1 MKSHAKRLA
10 ILSLPEARELYS
22 VPQLSPH
29 EQDYFFTLSE
39 EELTAVNRLDFLRN
53 RIHLIL
59 MLGYFKVK
67 QVCLIYRWK
76 DIVTDYHYVAD
87 RYFPDASRQNKN
99 LDRQTRSRLY
109 NTVFDLTGHQRC
121 NNLIEAELQVQL
133 EKRAKYYIDES
144 QLLSDAVIFLKS
156 KQTSIPRYSTLQK
169 ILSKAINTEE
179 TRLALLID
187 KHLADKEIF
196 LSLIDVDNKRSRFE
210 GLKKL
215 AKSYKPGENKREIER
230 NNILMALSEDAF
242 RIIHKLQ
249 LTEGNVRYFATR
261 CQGYNASQLKELK
274 TGKALTYLLCFVAT
288 RYRISN
294 DILAQSFLVAY
305 KEFDDLANTYRDECT
320 KQQSLELAEQIGN
333 VPRLLDLFVD
343 YSINS
348 STDFGAVRNTAFDII
363 SEDNI
368 PLVSKK
374 MDSVKLDKTIFKWEY
389 VDSHF
394 KRVTANLR
402 PLFMALD
409 FGCRSNSIL
418 HQQIGSVKSSLVNK
432 TQGPAI
438 DGRVIKSNDK
448 KYLKVELDEDSEQ
461 NKKMLRRHELYLY
474 KLLYHGIRNGDVYIE
489 NSLEYRSFDDYLVSD
504 RIFHQRKK
512 YLFDIGLDWMV
523 DTKEDHLDSLE
534 TLFNDKMSMVSMRI
548 AEGNNSFIRRKPNA
562 DKLLWS
568 RAVIAKDNALTDKF
582 FAHFDRKTIANVI
595 RKVDAETGFL
605 KHLKPQSNRHKKI
618 QASTENL
625 LACLIANGTFQG
637 TYKFSDLSDQQ
648 YKILKRIEDDNFH
661 EDALQHAIDTV
672 TGDAIKLSV
681 FDDFKLSDGKVHS
694 SADGQRFESKHGNTL
709 VGHSAKHYGKKMGGI
724 AYTLAASHFAVRGK
738 VISAR
743 SHESHHLFDLAYNNT
758 SDLKAT
764 IISTDTHGTNQFN
777 HAILNTFGYQFTPRY
792 AKFKHRFLT
801 EFTVNLND
809 GVDLS
814 LTTPINWK
822 LIKAEWENI
831 VKIMLS
837 LGLRTVQQSTLVKK
851 LCSFKQHNSTM
862 LALAEYNRVFKCL
875 HLLDYADNK
884 QLRQVIQESLNRG
897 EQLQGLKRAL
907 VALGGNQFRG
917 KSPEEMMRWNQC
929 ADLLVNCIVYYNAW
943 IMSSFKTYCI
953 ETGNNSQLKHLKMI
967 SPASWEHILLNGFYN
982 LADNDEQWD
991 IESELKQL
999 LLTA

>member
-1 MKSHAKRLA
+1 MKSQAKRLA
-10 ILSLPEARELYS
+10 ILSLPEAQELYS
-22 VPQLSPH
+22 VPHLSPH

-39 EELTAVNRLDFLRN
+39 EELAAVNRLDLLRN

-67 QVCLIYRWK
+67 RVCLIYRWK
-76 DIVTDYHYVAD
+76 DIVADYHYVAD
-87 RYFPDASRQNKN
+87 RYFPEASRQNKN
-99 LDRQTRSRLY
+99 PNRQTRSRLY
-109 NTVFDLTGHQRC
+109 NTVFDLTGYQRC
-121 NNLIEAELQVQL
+121 NNSIEKSLLTQL
-133 EKRAKYYIDES
+133 EKRAKHYIDES
-144 QLLSDAVIFLKS
+144 QLLSDAVTFLRS
-156 KQTSIPRYSTLQK
+156 KQTAIPRYSTLQK
-169 ILSKAINTEE
+169 IISQAINTEE
-179 TRLALLID
+179 SRLAQLID
-187 KHLADKEIF
+187 KHLTTKELF
-196 LSLIDVDNKRSRFE
+196 LSLIDCEENKSRFE

-215 AKSYKPGENKREIER
+215 TKSYKPGENKREIIR
-230 NNILMALSEDAF
+230 NNLLKPLFKDASK
-242 RIIHKLQ
+242 IIRRLQ
-249 LTEGNVRYFATR
+249 LTEGNIRYFATR
-261 CQGYNASQLKELK
+261 CQQYDASQLRELK
-274 TGKALTYLLCFVAT
+274 TGKALTHLICFVAT

-294 DILAQSFLVAY
+294 DILTLSFLVAY
-305 KEFDDLANTYRDECT
+305 KELDDLANIYRDECA
-320 KQQSLELAEQIGN
+320 KQQSLELAEQIHN

-343 YSINS
+343 YRIDNS
-348 STDFGAVRNTAFDII
+348 ADFGAVRNTAFSII
-363 SEDNI
+363 SEDKI

-374 MDSVKLDKTIFKWEY
+374 MDSVKPDKTVFKWEY
-389 VDSHF
+389 VDTRF
-394 KRVTANLR
+394 KQVTTNLR
-402 PLFMALD
+402 PLFLALD

-418 HQQIGSVKSSLVNK
+418 HQQIGLVETALSTK
-432 TQGPAI
+432 TQVQSI
-438 DGRVIKSNDK
+438 DGRIIKRNDR
-448 KYLKVELDEDSEQ
+448 KYLKVDLDVEEVQ
-461 NKKMLRRHELYLY
+461 KKKMMHRHELYLY
-474 KLLYHGIRNGDVYIE
+474 KLLYHGIRNGDVYVE
-489 NSLEYRSFDDYLVSD
+489 NSLEYRSFDDYLVND
-504 RIFHQRKK
+504 RIWSQRKK
-512 YLFDIGLDWMV
+512 YLSDIGLDWMI
-523 DTKEDHLDSLE
+523 DIKEDHLNSLE
-534 TLFNDKMSMVSMRI
+534 TLINEKMSMVSVRI

-595 RKVDAETGFL
+595 RKVDVETGFL
-605 KHLKPQSNRHKKI
+605 KHLKPQSNRYKKVP
-618 QASTENL
+618 ASTENL

-661 EDALQHAIDTV
+661 EDALQRAIDTV
-672 TGDAIKLSV
+672 TGSAINLSV
-681 FDDFKLSDGKVHS
+681 FDDFRLSDGEAHS
-694 SADGQRFESKHGNTL
+694 SADGQRIESKYGNPL
-709 VGHSAKHYGKKMGGI
+709 VDHSAKHFGKKKGGI
-724 AYTLAASHFAVRGK
+724 VYTLTASHFAVRGK

-792 AKFKHRFLT
+792 AKFKHRFTT
-801 EFTVNLND
+801 EFSINLND

-822 LIKAEWENI
+822 LIRAEWDNI

-851 LCSFKQHNSTM
+851 LCSFGQHSSTM
-862 LALAEYNRVFKCL
+862 LALAEYNRVLKCL
-875 HLLDYADNK
+875 HLLDYADDK

-917 KSPEEMMRWNQC
+917 KSPEEMVRWNQC
-929 ADLLVNCIVYYNAW
+929 ADLLANCIVYYNAW
-943 IMSSFKTYCI
+943 IMSSFKTYCLS
-953 ETGNNSQLKHLKMI
+953 TGNSNELKHLKMI

-999 LLTA
+999 RLAA